1 MTVDSIVVEAD
12 EDVPNVVER
21 LRQLSCEDVELVL
34 PSRCRFAQSRF
45 NFQLLRQYAT
55 RLGKRVTVR
64 SADPAVL
71 QMAEEGGFTVRAMPS
86 SGPSAASY
94 AAGVHR
100 QPEAQPRPP
109 GRAGLGQGGKGPLP
123 AAAAGRPAAAGPR
136 VAGLVGAIPGQPV
149 AVPTTG
155 VRTAGTALLGARLAD
170 TLGRVA
176 SWARVAQPPASPG
189 PQVRVAAP
197 QRFPVAATVR
207 SSLPPYALYAG
218 SVVLLLLGLLG
229 TVFLMPSADVV
240 LVADTHP
247 ISSNLEIHAQPGSGP
262 IAVRVVTL
270 DKTRSTTAQ
279 ATGQQVIEGA
289 LAQGQFTYENSCPFT
304 LEIPAGERLR
314 TGDGVE
320 FAQVGDATVEAG
332 STTTVPIVATQP
344 GQRGNVGA
352 GEITGI
358 EDNQFSCLQ
367 GANASP
373 TSGGVDQQTKTVIQQ
388 YDLDVARSLL
398 RQQLEQDLLNEL
410 SQQARQGERF
420 ASPPIFTVAQFTT
433 DHNVNDAVPSFTAT
447 MTLKVEGDFYS
458 PQDVQRAFAAQLA
471 QRVPKG
477 EQLTSD
483 PVHVQYTVTP
493 SGGGHL
499 DFTGTASG
507 FVASQLDRAA
517 VAGEVA
523 GKPVSTAQRQLLHTL
538 HVRSVDIRQYP
549 FPLPVLPLLGSR
561 IDVKYEE
568 VVVQGAQG

>member
-21 LRQLSCEDVELVL
+21 LRQVASEDVELVL

-71 QMAEEGGFTVRAMPS
+71 RMAEEGGFTVRAMPS
-86 SGPSAASY
+86 A
-94 AAGVHR
+94 
-100 QPEAQPRPP
+100 ERPLRP
-109 GRAGLGQGGKGPLP
+109 LGQAGTRP
-123 AAAAGRPAAAGPR
+123 AAAAPGNRPATPGPRVVGLAGAAPGRPAVVPAAG
-136 VAGLVGAIPGQPV
+136 
-149 AVPTTG
+149 
-155 VRTAGTALLGARLAD
+155 VRAEEAALPGARLAD
-170 TLGRVA
+170 MVGRLAGRAKSISPSVPLGPR
-176 SWARVAQPPASPG
+176 
-189 PQVRVAAP
+189 VRVAAP
-197 QRFPVAATVR
+197 QRVPVMAAAR
-207 SSLPPYALYAG
+207 LSLPPLTLYAG
-218 SVVLLLLGLLG
+218 SVVLLVLGLLG

-240 LVADTHP
+240 LVADTRP

-279 ATGQQVIEGA
+279 ATGQQVTRGA
-289 LAQGQFTYENSCPFT
+289 LAQGEFTYENSCPFT
-304 LEIPAGERLR
+304 LDIPAGERLR
-314 TGDGVE
+314 TSDGVE
-320 FAQVGDATVEAG
+320 FAQVGDATVESD
-332 STTTVPIVATQP
+332 STATVPIVATQP

-352 GEITGI
+352 GQITQI
-358 EDNQFSCLQ
+358 EDNQFGCLQ

-373 TSGGVDQQTKTVIQQ
+373 TSGGVDEQTKTVIQQ
-388 YDLDVARSLL
+388 YDLDMARSLL
-398 RQQLEQDLLNEL
+398 RQQLEQDLLDEL
-410 SQQARQGERF
+410 GQQTRQGERF

-458 PQDVQRAFAAQLA
+458 VQDVQRAFAAQLA

-483 PVHVQYTVTP
+483 AVRTQYTVTP

-507 FVASQLDRAA
+507 FVAPRLDPAA

-523 GKPVSTAQRQLLHTL
+523 GKPVSAAQQQLLRTL
-538 HVRSVDIRQYP
+538 HVRSVNIRQYP

-568 VVVQGAQG
+568 VVVQGAQA